1 MIIPVCVFMV
11 LLAFIVSITATARTN
26 GKVGL
31 AYPGPTTPRIL
42 QQSVSAPLHA
52 VCLASARMQQC
63 TTKESTALLPIMTLV
78 NGGARFTEAPRHGVV
93 HLQHAAT
100 AADVAMGLPFLV
112 DGLPPATLHS
122 LHYYHR
128 SNCGLAMSTSSVNSG
143 LLGASPLSIQSLGAR
158 PFGVCFLG
166 MCSSNVR
173 VFGLHSFDLH
183 SLDQSI
189 ASSTNFDACLR
200 GDYLRSP
207 ATCQVAPCWAPPNAS
222 LLSRV
227 SIVLAAALMHRHE
240 GKPTTLLTTTTTCL
254 RFSVTSVTSIT
265 SVAVS
270 VLISPSLTITFNE

>member
-1 MIIPVCVFMV
+1 VIIPVCVFMV

-31 AYPGPTTPRIL
+31 AYPGPTTPMIL
-42 QQSVSAPLHA
+42 QQSASAPLHE

-166 MCSSNVR
+166 MC
-173 VFGLHSFDLH
+173 
-183 SLDQSI
+183 
-189 ASSTNFDACLR
+189 ACLVR
-200 GDYLRSP
+200 TLSTYTRSIKVLHHQRTSMR
-207 ATCQVAPCWAPPNAS
+207 AYVA
-222 LLSRV
+222 
-227 SIVLAAALMHRHE
+227 I
-240 GKPTTLLTTTTTCL
+240 TLD
-254 RFSVTSVTSIT
+254 RQPR
-265 SVAVS
+265 A
-270 VLISPSLTITFNE
+270 